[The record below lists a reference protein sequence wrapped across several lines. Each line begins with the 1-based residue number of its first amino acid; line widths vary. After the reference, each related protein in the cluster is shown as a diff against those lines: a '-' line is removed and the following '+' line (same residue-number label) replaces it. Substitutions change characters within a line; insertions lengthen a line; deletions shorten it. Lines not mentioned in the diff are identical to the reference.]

1 MGLGHCQCGVRRCA
15 HAAPQRHRANSM
27 LLLLLRAAQHRTPA
41 RTTLM
46 SEVDTVAATAVAAV
60 LVIVSTL
67 DPGASIHLLLVA
79 QKMGVRF

>member
-1 MGLGHCQCGVRRCA
+1 MFLVLAVLGD
-15 HAAPQRHRANSM
+15 PT
-27 LLLLLRAAQHRTPA
+27 AAQHRTPA

-67 DPGASIHLLLVA
+67 DVEDPTPRGHVSAASAAARARAASKLRPAKERAARVE
-79 QKMGVRF
+79 G